1 MCSFCLWIFRAAA
14 AALLSIVETV
24 KFPTIRQ
31 PGKFRWI
38 IQNKIETHLSPLNVC
53 RAEQMFW
60 FCVTI
65 RINSVAGLF
74 RAPHRASI
82 FISFFR
88 PRIRGRW
95 KGFGALGEFKNLKI
109 EDKFWLIKMNSFE
122 IVYFFLFLSL
132 FLSFLFFVSI
142 GFNLRDLWHESWWP
156 SWGWPVG
163 REKNNLFGKSNFKIV
178 SFFYLYSGI
187 VEKDEFE

>member
-142 GFNLRDLWHESWWP
+142 GFNLRDLWHESWWRA
-156 SWGWPVG
+156 GVG
-163 REKNNLFGKSNFKIV
+163 QLGEKRIIYLARVILKLFP
-178 SFFYLYSGI
+178 FFACIQGL
-187 VEKDEFE
+187 